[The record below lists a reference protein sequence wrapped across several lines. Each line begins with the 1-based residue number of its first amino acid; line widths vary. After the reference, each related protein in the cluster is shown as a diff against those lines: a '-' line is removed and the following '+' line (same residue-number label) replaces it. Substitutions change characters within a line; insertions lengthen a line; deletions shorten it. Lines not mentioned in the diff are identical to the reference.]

1 MRNDTSVAIIG
12 GGIGG
17 LSAALSLRAAGLD
30 AHVYERS
37 LEFGE
42 IGAGIQI
49 SPNASRILH
58 KLGLGEGLE
67 GISVKPI
74 AWHQRR
80 WDDGR
85 TLLRSPLAGVVEN
98 TFGYPHCNV
107 HRADLID
114 LLRQALPQD
123 RIHTAHRLVS
133 FVDHGDHVEAVF
145 DNGRRIQ
152 TDALIG
158 ADGIH
163 SEVRN
168 GLFGPEKPHFTG
180 CVAYRGIVPADRLN
194 HLNLELTAQVWMGP
208 GKHFVHYF
216 VRRGALVSFVAIV
229 DQDDWTQESWTDR
242 GSVELALR
250 AYEGWNP
257 QVRDIIGSVD
267 EIFVWALL
275 DRLPMTQWSEG
286 RVTLLGDSCHAMLPL
301 MAQGAVQSIE
311 DGATLA
317 ACLSSVRRSD
327 VPVALKQYQTL
338 RLPRTSKIQGMA
350 ATNKTRFHLA
360 DGPDQVKRDAEMAS
374 GATDWSLRAISWIYG
389 HDASRPHQGPGT

>member
-1 MRNDTSVAIIG
+1 MRNDVSVAIIG

-17 LSAALSLRAAGLD
+17 LAAALSLRAAGLD

-37 LEFGE
+37 SEFGE

-67 GISVKPI
+67 RISVKPV

-98 TFGYPHCNV
+98 AFGYPHCNV

-123 RIHTAHRLVS
+123 RIHTSHRLVS
-133 FVDHGDHVEAVF
+133 FVDHEGHIEAGF
-145 DNGRRIQ
+145 DNGHRIQ

-163 SEVRN
+163 SEVRH

-180 CVAYRGIVPADRLN
+180 CVAYRGIVPAERLA
-194 HLNLELTAQVWMGP
+194 HLDLELTAQVWMGP

-216 VRRGALVSFVAIV
+216 VRRGALVSFVAIL
-229 DQDDWTQESWTDR
+229 DQDDWTKESWTDR

-250 AYEGWNP
+250 AYDGWHP
-257 QVRDIIGSVD
+257 QVHDIIRSVD

-275 DRLPMTQWSEG
+275 DRPPMPQWSKG
-286 RVTLLGDSCHAMLPL
+286 RVGLLGDSCHAMLPL

-317 ACLSSVRRSD
+317 ACLSRASRND
-327 VPVALKQYQTL
+327 VPLALQHYQTL
-338 RLPRTSKIQGMA
+338 RLPRTSKIQGMS
-350 ATNKTRFHLA
+350 ATNKIRFHLP
-360 DGPDQVKRDAEMAS
+360 DGPDQVKRDAEMAN
-374 GATDWSLRAISWIYG
+374 GATDWSLGAVSWIYG
-389 HDASRPHQGPGT
+389 YDASQPHRQPAT